1 MSRKLL
7 SLTDLYEFYCKQN
20 KSVKF
25 SATDTDTSI
34 VVHIEEP
41 FVFEANES
49 EDNDQL
55 RVNLRLCHSQR
66 NLNSSFIDDDVL
78 EKAIP
83 SAYNMPILGYIW
95 KDDDGVSHFAGH
107 EFYIN
112 EDGEYVYEEIPVG
125 CIPESADLKL
135 VQYDDDKKYLE
146 GQGCIWKEYSD
157 AADILE
163 REKNLS
169 VSVELE
175 IRDLAFNAKDK
186 VMVINDFIFTA
197 VTILESNP
205 ETGEEIRPG
214 MANSCISIDSLED
227 FSKKENSMFS
237 QEIVQKLD
245 ELKEKLDDLSN
256 FEIDIK
262 PKKKGGEKVSK
273 FEELLKKYDKTEEDI
288 TFEYEGMSDE
298 ELEAKFAEAFEE
310 SGEGEGADGT
320 EPATDPT
327 SDDSSEESAA
337 KDDDASE
344 EGGEE
349 SGEEGGEDAGAE
361 AKFSKT
367 FELSHSDIR
376 VGLYALLAPFD
387 EADNEWYGIVDVYD
401 DYFIYQGWCDASHL
415 FKQSYTKNGDVI
427 EFSGDRIHMNAEFL
441 TDNEL
446 AELNAMRS
454 NYSEI
459 SEKLAKYEAE
469 PQKVEKIQSEEYS
482 MIRDTEEFKKIESE
496 HFDLSVEQIGEELD
510 KIVLSY
516 AKAGKVNFAKNEEPK
531 ETVGRKV
538 FGINT
543 GKTQSRYGSLF
554 NKDK

>member
-1 MSRKLL
+1 M
-7 SLTDLYEFYCKQN
+7 
-20 KSVKF
+20 
-25 SATDTDTSI
+25 DTDASI
-34 VVHIEEP
+34 IVHVEEP

-49 EDNDQL
+49 EDNDQM

-66 NLNSSFIDDDVL
+66 NLNASFIDDDVL

-112 EDGEYVYEEIPVG
+112 DDGEYVYEEIPVG

-135 VQYDDDKKYLE
+135 VQYDGDDKKYLE

-175 IRDLAFNAKDK
+175 IKDLSFNAADK

-197 VTILESNP
+197 VTILEADP
-205 ETGEEIRPG
+205 KTGEEIRPG
-214 MANSCISIDSLED
+214 MANSCISVNSLED

-237 QEIVQKLD
+237 KEIVQKLD

-262 PKKKGGEKVSK
+262 PKTKGGEKDLKKEFEAEDATSTAEEATQVIDEEAADATAGEETTEEPK
-273 FEELLKKYDKTEEDI
+273 TDETEQFEEN
-288 TFEYEGMSDE
+288 DE
-298 ELEAKFAEAFEE
+298 ESKD
-310 SGEGEGADGT
+310 EGAEEVAD
-320 EPATDPT
+320 DT
-327 SDDSSEESAA
+327 S
-337 KDDDASE
+337 
-344 EGGEE
+344 EE
-349 SGEEGGEDAGAE
+349 SGEESGEDAGAE
-361 AKFSKT
+361 AQFSKT
-367 FELSHSDIR
+367 FELSHSDVK
-376 VGLYALLAPFD
+376 VGLYALLAPF
-387 EADNEWYGIVDVYD
+387 EESDNEWYGIIDVFD
-401 DYFIYQGWCDASHL
+401 DYFIYQGMFDTSHC
-415 FKQSYTKNGDVI
+415 FKQEYVKDGDQI
-427 EFSGDRIHMNAEFL
+427 NLTNDRIHLNAEYL

-482 MIRDTEEFKKIESE
+482 MIRDTEEFKKIEYE

-531 ETVGRKV
+531 ATVERKV

-543 GKTQSRYGSLF
+543 GKTNSRYGSLF
-554 NKDK
+554 NKEK